1 MFSINGKEGQMQK
14 DLFRNLNYKEP
25 HSTPR
30 KGFKNYSKIL
40 Q

>member
-1 MFSINGKEGQMQK
+1 MFSIYGKEGQMQK
-14 DLFRNLNYKEP
+14 VLFRNLNYKEP

-30 KGFKNYSKIL
+30 KAFKNSSKIM